1 MRILNGMYFMALIAA
16 ISTTPALAQKANF
29 GNLTISPSF
38 PAGTAR
44 VAGSTGG
51 SYSLPSIAN
60 SDRNKKP
67 CIGFASQTPD
77 HILVLQKDFSNL
89 TIQINSGGRDTTL
102 LIKGP
107 NNTIYCGDDT
117 GLSKDASVE
126 ATNLKAGTYEIWVG
140 SIEAGQRWNY
150 ILTVREQPRR
160 LR

>member
-1 MRILNGMYFMALIAA
+1 MRRLYGICFMALIAA
-16 ISTTPALAQKANF
+16 ISTPPALAQKANF
-29 GNLTISPSF
+29 GNLTIAPGF
-38 PAGTAR
+38 PVGTAR

-77 HILVLQKDFSNL
+77 HILVLEKDFSNL
-89 TIQINSGGRDTTL
+89 TIQINSRGKDTTL

-117 GLSKDASVE
+117 GLRKDASVE

-140 SIEAGQRWNY
+140 SLEAGQRWNY

>member
-1 MRILNGMYFMALIAA
+1 MQRLYGKGVIALLAA
-16 ISTTPALAQKANF
+16 FSATPVFAQTANF
-29 GNLTISPSF
+29 ANLTIAPGF
-38 PAGTAR
+38 AAGSAQ

-60 SDRNKKP
+60 SDLHKKP

-77 HILVLQKDFSNL
+77 HILVLEKDFSNL
-89 TIQINSGGRDTTL
+89 TIQINSRGRDTTL

-117 GLSKDASVE
+117 GLRKDASIE
-126 ATNLKAGTYEIWVG
+126 ATNLKAGTYEVWVG
-140 SIEAGQRWNY
+140 SLEAGQRWNY